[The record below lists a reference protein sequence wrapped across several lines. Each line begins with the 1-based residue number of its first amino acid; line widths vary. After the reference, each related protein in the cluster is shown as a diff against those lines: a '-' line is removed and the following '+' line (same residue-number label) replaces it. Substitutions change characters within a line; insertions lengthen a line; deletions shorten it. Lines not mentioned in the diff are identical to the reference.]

1 MSCFILSAETLYSL
15 ADVIARGINAR
26 NACTICALPENFVQR
41 ARLHFQSGN
50 IHLEIF
56 NALYRLNV
64 AAYLSRYPEEDPASI
79 PAPEML
85 YKNTASDLWKPPV
98 YKSGGEMVRP
108 WHYRLLKALQC
119 FLYQTD
125 PEGTKEPPLHA
136 ALTEYAQKLAVSI
149 ACASPSYRA
158 ARWG

>member
-1 MSCFILSAETLYSL
+1 MSCFILSAETLYNL
-15 ADVIARGINAR
+15 ADVISRGINAR
-26 NACTICALPENFVQR
+26 NACTLCALPHDFVQR
-41 ARLHFQSGN
+41 ARLQLHSGN
-50 IHLEIF
+50 IHREIF
-56 NALYRLNV
+56 NALYHLNV
-64 AAYLSRYPEEDPASI
+64 AAYLARYPEEDPASI
-79 PAPEML
+79 PDPEIL

-108 WHYRLLKALQC
+108 WHYRLLKAVHC

-125 PEGTKEPPLHA
+125 QGATEKNPLRS
-136 ALTEYAQKLAVSI
+136 ALEEYAQTLAVSI